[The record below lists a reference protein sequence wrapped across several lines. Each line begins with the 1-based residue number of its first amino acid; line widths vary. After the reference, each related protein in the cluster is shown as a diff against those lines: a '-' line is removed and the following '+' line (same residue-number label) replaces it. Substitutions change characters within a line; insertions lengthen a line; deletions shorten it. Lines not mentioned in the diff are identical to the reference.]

1 MNYVGGTV
9 VKEIRNF
16 SGQQINL
23 ILSKIKLAVG
33 NNEQSNV

>member
-16 SGQQINL
+16 SNQQINL
-23 ILSKIKLAVG
+23 ILSKIKLALG
-33 NNEQSNV
+33 NN